1 MALDIIYIMC
11 AAFLILAR
19 DIASKEGRRRLLN
32 FQNEEDDW
40 MARAGR
46 DQEATR
52 VNSIQI
58 VSKQLTCLAQLVS
71 V

>member
-1 MALDIIYIMC
+1 MVLDIIYIMC
-11 AAFLILAR
+11 AAFFILAR

-52 VNSIQI
+52 VKSTRC
-58 VSKQLTCLAQLVS
+58 VSKQACTLGS
-71 V
+71 VG